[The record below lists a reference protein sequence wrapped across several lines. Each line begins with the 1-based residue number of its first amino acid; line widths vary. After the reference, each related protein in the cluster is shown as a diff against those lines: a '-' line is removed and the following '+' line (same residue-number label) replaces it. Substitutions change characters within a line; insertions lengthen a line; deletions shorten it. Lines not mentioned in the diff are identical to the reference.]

1 MWKSLWSLCV
11 RFVKTLW
18 KDFCPPF
25 VQVLSSLSLFV
36 ILVRGSI
43 DGWDKC
49 VIIYKVN
56 LDASVSTISSLIQP
70 IFTLSSL
77 CPVLCLV
84 RVLFVIVLWQQII
97 ITFGELPSYQLRPVF
112 VSSEKRKHFPTILGI
127 CFWFQNFVEKV
138 VTLVTL
144 VTRRESKVCCGCFW
158 KRDKIYTR

>member
-43 DGWDKC
+43 DGWDRC

-70 IFTLSSL
+70 LVTFRTALSSL
-77 CPVLCLV
+77 WLFLCPVCDCFV
-84 RVLFVIVLWQQII
+84 TANHNIFWRVTKLPLTTRFRFIWKNENIFQQ
-97 ITFGELPSYQLRPVF
+97 
-112 VSSEKRKHFPTILGI
+112 SSE
-127 CFWFQNFVEKV
+127 FVFDFKI
-138 VTLVTL
+138 
-144 VTRRESKVCCGCFW
+144 SW
-158 KRDKIYTR
+158 KRW